1 MPFFFF
7 FKIMLKFML
16 LRVAEYFEI
25 SASLLYRVQ
34 KTIFPS
40 WYFYVGIQFFPSQVS
55 CHSLLIYFFT
65 VLAPSQP
72 IFSYSS
78 LLLSLFWLSQMEE
91 YFGNIQVQFKLL
103 NPRYLRCFSIKV
115 NSHNSCLS
123 HSNIF
128 MNSKSH
134 SCLWGEKHLEAW
146 RSCALYL
153 VFSQIKE
160 LIVAFK
166 RCYWWGNTVAVFL
179 DACLSHLHSLSLI

>member
-1 MPFFFF
+1 MIFLCIFLSIIFILYYPLYFYLCIFLSISF
-7 FKIMLKFML
+7 L
-16 LRVAEYFEI
+16 LR
-25 SASLLYRVQ
+25 SLVTVY
-34 KTIFPS
+34 
-40 WYFYVGIQFFPSQVS
+40 
-55 CHSLLIYFFT
+55 LLIYFFT

-146 RSCALYL
+146 RSCTLYL

-160 LIVAFK
+160 IWVLLIVAFK

-179 DACLSHLHSLSLI
+179 DVCLSHLHSLSLI